1 MKRKTVIWKLPIT
14 MAQAACVL
22 SGFALYGILTM
33 TAAAKGSPEP
43 GVLKRAP
50 PGGGETSYEM
60 LVEGLDKADEEKK
73 IQVEI
78 PVRERKYEK
87 KEVFKLYDR
96 LLPELTEGMLGENKS
111 LDEVRTDLNLRNTL
125 AEYGLKLRWES
136 SDPELIDS
144 FGQVHNQELREGSRK
159 VRLNAWATD
168 GEYEREYEFEINI
181 CPPML
186 EKEEQLAAD
195 FRQWADGMDQ
205 GQQTESA
212 LILPEI
218 YEGRR
223 LTYSLSDKND
233 YRVIPVLGFLMAAL
247 LHVKEKTDKQNLAK
261 KREQQLLLD
270 YSEVVSKLLVFIGAG
285 LTVRGAWERIAGG
298 YEEAVKQGKSRKK
311 PAYEE
316 MIKTVVQM
324 QSGMAEGRAFN
335 EFGRR
340 CALQPYLKLSALL
353 EQNRKN
359 GGRQLR
365 SLLELEMSAAFEQ
378 RKNLAKKLG
387 DEAGTKLLFPLL
399 MMLAVVMVIIVVPAF
414 LSFY

>member
-1 MKRKTVIWKLPIT
+1 MKRKTITWRLPVT
-14 MAQAACVL
+14 MAQAACAL
-22 SGFALYGILTM
+22 SGLILYGILTM

-60 LVEGLDKADEEKK
+60 LIEGLDETAADKK
-73 IQVEI
+73 IQIEI

-87 KEVFKLYDR
+87 EELFKLYDR
-96 LLPELTEGMLGENKS
+96 LLPELTESMLGENES
-111 LDEVRTDLNLRNTL
+111 LDAVRTDLNLRSAL
-125 AEYGLKLRWES
+125 PDYGLKLRWES
-136 SDPELIDS
+136 SDPELLDS
-144 FGQVHNQELREGSRK
+144 FGQVLNQELREGSRRI
-159 VRLNAWATD
+159 RLKAWVTD
-168 GEYEREYEFEINI
+168 GEYEQSYEFQIKV
-181 CPPML
+181 CPPLL
-186 EKEEQLAAD
+186 EKEVQLAAD
-195 FRQWADGMDQ
+195 FKQWAKDLDLA
-205 GQQTESA
+205 QQKEGV
-212 LILPEI
+212 LILPEQ

-223 LTYSLSDKND
+223 LAYSLPDKND
-233 YRVIPVLGFLMAAL
+233 YRVIPVLGLLMAAL
-247 LHVKEKTDKQNLAK
+247 LFVKEKTDKQNQAK

-298 YEEAVKQGKSRKK
+298 YEEALKQGKSKNK

-316 MIKTVVQM
+316 MVKTAAQM
-324 QSGMAEGRAFN
+324 QSGVAEGRAYN
-335 EFGRR
+335 DFGRR

-365 SLLELEMSAAFEQ
+365 SLLELEMSSAFEQ